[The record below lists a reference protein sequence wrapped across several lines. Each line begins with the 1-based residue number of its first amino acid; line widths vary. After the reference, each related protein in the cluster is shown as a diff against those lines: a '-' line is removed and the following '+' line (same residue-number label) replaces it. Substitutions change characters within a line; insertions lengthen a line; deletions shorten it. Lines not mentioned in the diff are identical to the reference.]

1 MNIGNGNK
9 PGAEQ
14 KMKMIGL
21 QNPCKTAGLT
31 VEQNTGKPI
40 QKGIAV
46 AVIPKNLPPL
56 DSSDDDD
63 VMQRSSGI

>member
-1 MNIGNGNK
+1 
-9 PGAEQ
+9 
-14 KMKMIGL
+14 MKMIGL

-40 QKGIAV
+40 QKVIAV
-46 AVIPKNLPPL
+46 AVIPENLPPL
-56 DSSDDDD
+56 DSSDDD

>member
-9 PGAEQ
+9 PGAVQ
-14 KMKMIGL
+14 KMKMIGH

-31 VEQNTGKPI
+31 VEQNTANPI
-40 QKGIAV
+40 QKVIAV
-46 AVIPKNLPPL
+46 AVISENLPPL
-56 DSSDDDD
+56 DSSDDD